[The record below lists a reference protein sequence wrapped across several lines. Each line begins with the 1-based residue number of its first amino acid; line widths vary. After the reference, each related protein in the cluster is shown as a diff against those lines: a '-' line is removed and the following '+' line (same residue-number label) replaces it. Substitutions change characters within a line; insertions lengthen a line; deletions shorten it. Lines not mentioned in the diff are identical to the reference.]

1 VYAGIRF
8 MYQSDDLARAM
19 TFTVLVLSN
28 LGLIHANRSWS
39 RTSWRGPDVA
49 NHYFGWISGLTLALL
64 AGVLGIAPIRTLF
77 AFAEPTPILLL
88 AGVGVALLGVLW
100 FESVKWALGRNVKR
114 VECQPLRCG

>member
-1 VYAGIRF
+1 
-8 MYQSDDLARAM
+8 MYQSDDLARVM

-49 NHYFGWISGLTLALL
+49 NHYFSWIGGFTLALL
-64 AGVLGIAPIRTLF
+64 ACVLGIAPIRTLF
-77 AFAEPTPILLL
+77 AFAEPTPVLLL

-100 FESVKWALGRNVKR
+100 FEWVKWALSRNEKR
-114 VECQPLRCG
+114 VESAPISR